1 MGTCYLK
8 LNPETESQMQ
18 LESLSCNNC
27 GAPVDVPQ
35 SANFITCAHCGSRL
49 AVKRTETAH
58 YTEVL
63 DRLQAHAY
71 KVDRDLQYLRTQ
83 NELLL
88 LDQAW
93 EEERK
98 QYMVSTT
105 GGAPVEPSLEV
116 VILGVIVAL
125 IVTGVGGAMACAI
138 AGSSRNAGPFSGS
151 DTGLVYSVAILMIVL
166 VIAATLSWCIYA
178 YTKYSSYKSAEAN
191 YIARRNALL
200 SHLNQ
205 SQGYSNMPGTGS

>member
-1 MGTCYLK
+1 
-8 LNPETESQMQ
+8 MQ

-35 SANFITCAHCGSRL
+35 RANFITCAHCGSRL
-49 AVKRTETAH
+49 AVRRTETAH

-71 KVDRDLQYLRTQ
+71 RVDRDLQYLRTQ

-93 EEERK
+93 EEESK
-98 QYMVSTT
+98 QYMVRTKN
-105 GGAPVEPSLEV
+105 GATVEPSLGH
-116 VILGVIVAL
+116 VI
-125 IVTGVGGAMACAI
+125 T
-138 AGSSRNAGPFSGS
+138 S
-151 DTGLVYSVAILMIVL
+151 
-166 VIAATLSWCIYA
+166 VIAAGIATIIGIMFACRLIGPSHSADPFITPNTGPFFAPIIIFIVIMVAFTLLGTIFA
-178 YTKYSSYKSAEAN
+178 YTKYNAYKSAEAK

-205 SQGYSNMPGTGS
+205 SQSYSNRPGTGS

>member
-1 MGTCYLK
+1 
-8 LNPETESQMQ
+8 MQ

-63 DRLQAHAY
+63 DRLQAHAH
-71 KVDRDLQYLRTQ
+71 KVDRDLQYLRLQ
-83 NELLL
+83 NDLML

-98 QYMVSTT
+98 QYMVSTKY
-105 GGAPVEPSLEV
+105 GVHEEPSLGL
-116 VILGVIVAL
+116 VIGSAIGAVIFTV
-125 IVTGVGGAMACAI
+125 VGGGMVCAI
-138 AGSSRNAGPFSGS
+138 TSASRNTGSFSGS
-151 DTGLVYSVAILMIVL
+151 GVGLFTSVAILMIVF
-166 VIAATLSWCIYA
+166 VIAATLLWCIYA
-178 YTKYSSYKSAEAN
+178 YTKYSTYKSAEAN
-191 YIARRNALL
+191 YIARRNDIM
-200 SHLNQ
+200 SHLHQ
-205 SQGYSNMPGTGS
+205 LQGHSNMPGPRP